1 MNFTCSIII
10 EFLNEGMNEDVTW
23 RRELHLLHHQLR
35 NCSLSLVVLKLL
47 HARQVVV
54 ELRGVDHRD
63 TGVESSH
70 FAEVD
75 DNTFVLAV
83 VVVFKNVEEGRNLR
97 RLRDA
102 RGLQQHVVEGVLA
115 GQLDDLVGEVAGE
128 GEDSDKSEKFK
139 ENLERVQQ
147 KQPFCIAITFSL
159 WANSD

>member
-1 MNFTCSIII
+1 MSKKIKPH
-10 EFLNEGMNEDVTW
+10 G
-23 RRELHLLHHQLR
+23 ELHLFHHQLR
-35 NCSLSLVVLKLL
+35 NCSLSIVVLELL

-54 ELRGVDHRD
+54 ELRGVDHSD

-83 VVVFKNVEEGRNLR
+83 VVVGKNVEEGRNLR

-102 RGLQQHVVEGVLA
+102 RGLQQQVVEGVLA

-128 GEDSDKSEKFK
+128 GDDVDKSEKFK
-139 ENLERVQQ
+139 GNLERVQQ